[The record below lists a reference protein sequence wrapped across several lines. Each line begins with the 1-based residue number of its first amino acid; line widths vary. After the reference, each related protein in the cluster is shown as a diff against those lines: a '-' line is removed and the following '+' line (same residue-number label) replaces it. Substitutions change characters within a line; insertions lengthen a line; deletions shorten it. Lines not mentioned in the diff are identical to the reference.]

1 MNLQLDPKQVIGAGS
16 LIYLVSGRI
25 PGDDDDTA
33 YMVLADD
40 DDEAR
45 EIFTTRLQVD
55 SCLSE
60 EDIAALKEVHD
71 SACFIITCDR
81 VGQVAPDLA
90 TRLREIA
97 EGARSKADVL
107 ASRSPTAAYFDPVQV
122 LRALAKEAEA
132 GLAPDPDKGLEIQR
146 MLMVSTVHLPESHRD
161 WLHFQNRS
169 NPAMPDV
176 SLPSELD
183 PSICEEGP
191 YLLVD
196 PIGDNCEHG
205 YRVCV
210 DSEATA
216 QFLDNHNMEDPLV
229 VLIRFAQ
236 THRCDWL
243 AIDRDGPVVDG
254 LATYED

>member
-45 EIFTTRLQVD
+45 EIFSTRLQVD

-60 EDIAALKEVHD
+60 EDVADLKAVHD

-90 TRLREIA
+90 KRLREIA

-107 ASRSPTAAYFDPVQV
+107 ASRSPTATYVDPVQV
-122 LRALAKEAEA
+122 LRALANEAER

-146 MLMVSTVHLPESHRD
+146 MLMVSTRHLPEEHRD
-161 WLHFQNRS
+161 WLLYQSRCL
-169 NPAMPDV
+169 PAMPDM
-176 SLPSELD
+176 SLSSELD
-183 PSICEEGP
+183 RSISTPGP
-191 YLLVD
+191 YLIVD
-196 PIGDNCEHG
+196 PIGDYG

-210 DSEATA
+210 DSEAAA